1 MNRIE
6 LLPLSAQQ
14 LPLLSVELCK
24 LAECMP
30 PCFRAIA
37 VPPGPKASSLFLEGS
52 HSPFLLNDRAVEDS
66 QLSKVAEPMP
76 ATTDWPVTLLF
87 SNWARLDVGIR
98 HPWLRERFKLDQ
110 VKADCSGCPIN
121 GDRLHQARSNRFTAL
136 TQSWAQSRRP
146 QLRSR
151 QARMLISR
159 HPWLFSRSFRHATTE
174 NMRVFIESGMDI
186 DKIKGRLT
194 FLQEAEKL
202 KSVLRSAHTSTGR
215 TESTAEHTWRLCL
228 MAMTFEDEL
237 AGMDMLKLLKM
248 CLVHDLGE
256 AIHGDIPA
264 IEKDQHPDKSEQEKA
279 DLLHLTRS
287 LDKSHQ
293 TEILSLWQEYE
304 DAASPEAKAVKALDK
319 LETILQH
326 NQGVNPADF
335 DYGFNLTYGQ
345 KHTSAEPLFSLVRG
359 ILDEGTRQRMAEA
372 SRNPEQ
378 SL

>member
-1 MNRIE
+1 MGR
-6 LLPLSAQQ
+6 
-14 LPLLSVELCK
+14 K
-24 LAECMP
+24 L
-30 PCFRAIA
+30 
-37 VPPGPKASSLFLEGS
+37 VS
-52 HSPFLLNDRAVEDS
+52 
-66 QLSKVAEPMP
+66 
-76 ATTDWPVTLLF
+76 WP
-87 SNWARLDVGIR
+87 
-98 HPWLRERFKLDQ
+98 
-110 VKADCSGCPIN
+110 
-121 GDRLHQARSNRFTAL
+121 
-136 TQSWAQSRRP
+136 
-146 QLRSR
+146 
-151 QARMLISR
+151 
-159 HPWLFSRSFRHATTE
+159 PWLFCRSFQHATTG
-174 NMRVFIESGMDI
+174 NIWVFIESGMDI
-186 DKIKGRLT
+186 DKIKGRLA

-228 MAMTFEDEL
+228 MAMTFEEEL

-264 IEKDQHPDKSEQEKA
+264 IEKDQYPDKSEQEKA

-287 LDKSHQ
+287 LDESHQ
-293 TEILSLWQEYE
+293 AEILALWQEYE

-326 NQGVNPADF
+326 NQGANPADF

-345 KHTSAEPLFSLVRG
+345 KHTSTEPLFSLMRR

-372 SRNPEQ
+372 SRNPGQ